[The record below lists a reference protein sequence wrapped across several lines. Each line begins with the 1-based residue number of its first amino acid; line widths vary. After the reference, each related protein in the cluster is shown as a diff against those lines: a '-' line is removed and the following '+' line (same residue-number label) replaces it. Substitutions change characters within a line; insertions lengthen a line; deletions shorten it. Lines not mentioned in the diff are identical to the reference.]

1 MYFLTELNAND
12 FVLGSKKSE
21 ESALSPALL
30 AAKRCR
36 VSSPCVTKDRDSALV
51 WVQIQALGANDRS
64 AGFKSL
70 AYFVQIA
77 QNGPP
82 LTQHLDKK
90 QVHEAYE
97 FVSAVSG
104 KTEKVWRY
112 RRGAIRILFYYGN
125 DRVLLLVDLLAKRSD
140 KLEPA
145 VLKQAEL
152 AVDAYLS
159 ATKANAVLL
168 VN

>member
-1 MYFLTELNAND
+1 MYFLTELKPDD
-12 FVLGSKKSE
+12 FLPDGE
-21 ESALSPALL
+21 EPASPPAFL

-36 VSSPCVTKDRDSALV
+36 ESSRCATKDRDSALV
-51 WVQIQALGANDRS
+51 WTQIASLGANDKDP
-64 AGFKSL
+64 AVKSL
-70 AYFVQIA
+70 AYFAQIA

-90 QVHEAYE
+90 QVHEAHE
-97 FVSAVSG
+97 FVSAVSSM
-104 KTEKVWRY
+104 TEKVWRY

-168 VN
+168 AK

>member
-1 MYFLTELNAND
+1 MYFLTELNPDD
-12 FVLGSKKSE
+12 FLPDSE
-21 ESALSPALL
+21 ESASTPALL
-30 AAKRCR
+30 AAKRYK
-36 VSSPCVTKDRDSALV
+36 VSSRCATKDRDSALV
-51 WVQIQALGANDRS
+51 WGQIQALKANDH
-64 AGFKSL
+64 AVGFKSL
-70 AYFVQIA
+70 AYFAQIA
-77 QNGPP
+77 RNGPP
-82 LTQHLDKK
+82 LTQHRDKK
-90 QVHEAYE
+90 QVHEAHE

-104 KTEKVWRY
+104 KVEKVWRY

-159 ATKANAVLL
+159 ATKANAVL
-168 VN
+168 VVD

>member
-1 MYFLTELNAND
+1 MYFLTEINPND
-12 FVLGSKKSE
+12 FLPESEGPASK
-21 ESALSPALL
+21 PALL

-36 VSSPCVTKDRDSALV
+36 VSSRCATKDRDSALV
-51 WVQIQALGANDRS
+51 WTQIAALGANDQIP
-64 AGFKSL
+64 AVKSL
-70 AYFVQIA
+70 VYFAQIA

-90 QVHEAYE
+90 QVHEAHE
-97 FVSAVSG
+97 FVSSVSG

-152 AVDAYLS
+152 VVDAYLS
-159 ATKANAVLL
+159 ATKANAVL
-168 VN
+168 VAK

>member
-1 MYFLTELNAND
+1 MYFLTELNPDD
-12 FVLGSKKSE
+12 FLLDSE
-21 ESALSPALL
+21 GLASPPALL
-30 AAKRCR
+30 AAKRYR
-36 VSSPCVTKDRDSALV
+36 VSSRCATKDRDSALV
-51 WVQIQALGANDRS
+51 WGQIQALKANDQA

-70 AYFVQIA
+70 AYFAQIA
-77 QNGPP
+77 QIGPP
-82 LTQHLDKK
+82 ITQHLDKK
-90 QVHEAYE
+90 QVHEAHE

-159 ATKANAVLL
+159 ATKANAVL
-168 VN
+168 VVD

>member
-1 MYFLTELNAND
+1 MYFITELNADD
-12 FVLGSKKSE
+12 FLPDSE
-21 ESALSPALL
+21 GVALSSALL

-36 VSSPCVTKDRDSALV
+36 VSSCCESKDRDSAGV
-51 WVQIQALGANDRS
+51 WTQIQALKSNDQA

-70 AYFVQIA
+70 AYFVRIA

-90 QVHEAYE
+90 QVHEAHE

-104 KTEKVWRY
+104 KLEKVWRY
-112 RRGAIRILFYYGN
+112 RRGDIRILFYYGSN
-125 DRVLLLVDLLAKRSD
+125 SVLLLVDLLAKRSE

-145 VLKQAEL
+145 VLSRAEM
-152 AVDAYLS
+152 AVNAYLS
-159 ATKANAVLL
+159 ATKSDSVLW
-168 VN
+168 VD

>member
-1 MYFLTELNAND
+1 MYFLTELNPDD
-12 FVLGSKKSE
+12 FLPDSE
-21 ESALSPALL
+21 RPARPPALL
-30 AAKRCR
+30 PAKRCR
-36 VSSPCVTKDRDSALV
+36 VSSRCATKDRDSAGV
-51 WVQIQALGANDRS
+51 WGQIQALEANDQA

-70 AYFVQIA
+70 AYFARIA

-90 QVHEAYE
+90 QVHEAHE
-97 FVSAVSG
+97 FVSAISS

-125 DRVLLLVDLLAKRSD
+125 DRILLLVDLLAKRSD

-168 VN
+168 AK

>member
-1 MYFLTELNAND
+1 MYFLTELSSND
-12 FVLGSKKSE
+12 FLLDSK

-36 VSSPCVTKDRDSALV
+36 VSSPCVTKDRDTAVV
-51 WVQIQALGANDRS
+51 WAHIQALGANDRP
-64 AGFKSL
+64 AGLKSL

-90 QVHEAYE
+90 QVHEAHE

-104 KTEKVWRY
+104 KAEKVWRY
-112 RRGAIRILFYYGN
+112 RRGDIRILFYYAD
-125 DRVLLLVDLLAKRSD
+125 DRVLLVTDLLAKRSD

-145 VLKQAEL
+145 VLNRAEQA
-152 AVDAYLS
+152 VNAYLS
-159 ATKANAVLL
+159 AIKANAVL
-168 VN
+168 VAS

>member
-1 MYFLTELNAND
+1 MYFLTELNFND
-12 FVLGSKKSE
+12 FLPDSE
-21 ESALSPALL
+21 KFKESALPPALL
-30 AAKRCR
+30 AAKRWR
-36 VSSPCVTKDRDSALV
+36 VSSPCANKDRDTALV
-51 WVQIQALGANDRS
+51 WTQIQALDANDQA

-90 QVHEAYE
+90 QVHEAHV

-104 KTEKVWRY
+104 KAEKVWRY
-112 RRGAIRILFYYGN
+112 RRGDIRIMFYYGN

-145 VLKQAEL
+145 LLKWAEQA
-152 AVDAYLS
+152 VNAYLS

-168 VN
+168 AN

>member
-1 MYFLTELNAND
+1 MYFLTELNPDD
-12 FVLGSKKSE
+12 FLPDSE
-21 ESALSPALL
+21 RPARPPALL

-36 VSSPCVTKDRDSALV
+36 VSSRCATKDRDSALV
-51 WVQIQALGANDRS
+51 WGQIQALQANDQA

-90 QVHEAYE
+90 QVHEAHE

-140 KLEPA
+140 KLDSG
-145 VLKQAEL
+145 VLKQTEL

-168 VN
+168 AK

>member
-1 MYFLTELNAND
+1 MYFLTELNPDD
-12 FVLGSKKSE
+12 FLLDSE
-21 ESALSPALL
+21 ESASTPAHL

-36 VSSPCVTKDRDSALV
+36 VSSRCATKDRDSALV
-51 WVQIQALGANDRS
+51 WPQIAELGANDQIP
-64 AGFKSL
+64 AVKSL

-90 QVHEAYE
+90 QVHEAHE
-97 FVSAVSG
+97 FVSAVSS

-112 RRGAIRILFYYGN
+112 RRGDIRILFYYGH

-159 ATKANAVLL
+159 ATKANAVL
-168 VN
+168 VVD

>member
-1 MYFLTELNAND
+1 MYFLTELSPDD
-12 FVLGSKKSE
+12 FLPDSGG
-21 ESALSPALL
+21 SALASAHLG
-30 AAKRCR
+30 AKRCK
-36 VSSPCVTKDRDSALV
+36 VSARCATRDRDSALV
-51 WVQIQALGANDRS
+51 WEQIGALKGNDRS
-64 AGFKSL
+64 HAFKSL

-90 QVHEAYE
+90 QVHEAHE
-97 FVSAVSG
+97 FVSPVSG

-125 DRVLLLVDLLAKRSD
+125 DSVLLLADVVAKRSD
-140 KLEPA
+140 RLEPA
-145 VLKQAEL
+145 VSNRAEL

-159 ATKANAVLL
+159 AIKSNQVLL
-168 VN
+168 AE

>member
-1 MYFLTELNAND
+1 MYFLTELNPDD
-12 FVLGSKKSE
+12 FVPDSE
-21 ESALSPALL
+21 GPAAPPALL
-30 AAKRCR
+30 AAKRYR
-36 VSSPCVTKDRDSALV
+36 VSSRCVNKDRDSALV
-51 WVQIQALGANDRS
+51 WRQIQAFKANDQA

-90 QVHEAYE
+90 QVHEAHE
-97 FVSAVSG
+97 FVSVVSG
-104 KTEKVWRY
+104 KVEKVWRY
-112 RRGAIRILFYYGN
+112 RRGDIRILFYYGN
-125 DRVLLLVDLLAKRSD
+125 DRILLLVDLLTKRSD

-168 VN
+168 VD

>member
-1 MYFLTELNAND
+1 MYFLTELNSDD
-12 FVLGSKKSE
+12 FLFESEGSGSK
-21 ESALSPALL
+21 PALL
-30 AAKRCR
+30 AARRCR
-36 VSSPCVTKDRDSALV
+36 VSSRCVTKNRDSALV
-51 WVQIQALGANDRS
+51 WGQIQALEANDQA

-70 AYFVQIA
+70 AYFLQIA

-90 QVHEAYE
+90 QVHEAHE
-97 FVSAVSG
+97 FVSVVSG
-104 KTEKVWRY
+104 KVEKVWRY
-112 RRGAIRILFYYGN
+112 RRGDIRILFYYGN
-125 DRVLLLVDLLAKRSD
+125 DRVLLLTGLLAKRSD

-152 AVDAYLS
+152 AVNAYLS
-159 ATKANAVLL
+159 AINSNAVLL

>member
-1 MYFLTELNAND
+1 MYFLTELKPDD
-12 FVLGSKKSE
+12 FLLDSEKSA
-21 ESALSPALL
+21 STPALL
-30 AAKRCR
+30 AAKRCK
-36 VSSPCVTKDRDSALV
+36 VSSRCVTKDRDSAGV
-51 WVQIQALGANDRS
+51 WTQIASLGANDKIP
-64 AGFKSL
+64 AVKSL
-70 AYFVQIA
+70 AYFAQIA

-90 QVHEAYE
+90 QVHEVHE
-97 FVSAVSG
+97 FVNAIFS

-125 DRVLLLVDLLAKRSD
+125 DRVLLLVDLLTKRSD

-168 VN
+168 AK

>member
-1 MYFLTELNAND
+1 M
-12 FVLGSKKSE
+12 
-21 ESALSPALL
+21 
-30 AAKRCR
+30 
-36 VSSPCVTKDRDSALV
+36 
-51 WVQIQALGANDRS
+51 WVQITALGKNDRIP
-64 AGFKSL
+64 ALKSL
-70 AYFVQIA
+70 AYFAQIA

-90 QVHEAYE
+90 QVHEAHE
-97 FVSAVSG
+97 FVSAISS

-125 DRVLLLVDLLAKRSD
+125 DRILLLVDLLAKRSD

-168 VN
+168 AK